1 MATTEQLQLTGMSL
15 GELIPARFTEVW
27 FLDTEFV
34 ALDGEP
40 NIPVSLCAYEL
51 RSKRKVEMFFDRRH
65 ENPFTN
71 PDALFVCYNAVAE
84 WKTFLALGWDIPRN
98 CIDLFAEYA
107 NMVNGVWRGKTSLKE
122 LGMGLVD
129 AMREHG
135 LDPMDAGDKETER
148 NYIRDYGITAPVEE
162 KMTSRINKD
171 GSVTNLHED
180 GREFVGVPAQPCTQE
195 EHSKRIIEYCWKDVR
210 GTYKLALRMLGD
222 LDFDQALWRG
232 RYQEPTAWFEHNGIP
247 VNAERYRQIERHR
260 GELQIEI
267 AEKVEQKN
275 QYGVYEIEGTKKN
288 PRQRAVFKMK
298 SFEELLDRMGIL
310 DMWQKTETGQPSLDD
325 EEVFEPMAKL
335 HPYLEDLRQARKSL
349 NDLGRFGS
357 YLGKDGNNRAAMFSF
372 GTVTGRNSP
381 KARAFLLSRPHWV
394 RNLITPR
401 EGMAIVHADIVGAES
416 WLAAG
421 FSGDPELMRIYTGG
435 ADQYIEFGVVTGMLP
450 PGSVRDKS
458 NPGRERI
465 RAMHKTALLAIN
477 YGVKEKTLA
486 TYLGVPEWKAG
497 AIINAHKTA
506 YGVYW
511 EWAIT
516 RVEKAKK
523 LGYIETDFGWRLDA
537 EHAPFN
543 TLLNFPQQAAC
554 GEILRAA
561 CVFMC
566 DRGWGRY
573 LAAPHHDALYLHVPI
588 ELAEEARKD
597 LEECF
602 VEAGDLV
609 MGDPNFKLRVD
620 ASIEIYPHHFEDP
633 DGAAL
638 WKIVSDFFGWKD
650 ADTVSDRINLMEEEI
665 TV

>member
-1 MATTEQLQLTGMSL
+1 MSTTEAIEGGISA
-15 GELIPARFTEVW
+15 LIPSRFTQVW
-27 FLDTEFV
+27 FIDTEFI

-40 NIPVSLCAYEL
+40 NLPVSLCAYEL
-51 RSKRKVEMFFDRRH
+51 RSKRKVEMFFDKPH

-71 PDALFVCYNAVAE
+71 PDALFVTFNAVAE
-84 WKTFLALGWDIPRN
+84 WKTFLALGWEIPRN
-98 CIDLFAEYA
+98 CIDLFVEY
-107 NMVNGVWRGKTSLKE
+107 NRMINGVWRGSQSLKE
-122 LGMGLVD
+122 LGTGLVD

-135 LDPMDAGDKETER
+135 LDPMDAADKETER
-148 NYIRDYGITAPVEE
+148 NYIRDYGLKAPVEE
-162 KMTSRINKD
+162 KTATRTDKD
-171 GSVTNLHED
+171 GGVTHLHED
-180 GREFVGVPAQPCTQE
+180 DTEFIGVPARPCTQE
-195 EHSKRIIEYCWKDVR
+195 QHAKRIIDYCWVDVR
-210 GTYKLALRMLGD
+210 GTYKLALRMLGNLD
-222 LDFDQALWRG
+222 LDQALWRG

-247 VNAERYRQIERHR
+247 VNAERYRQIEQHR
-260 GELQIEI
+260 AELQIEI

-275 QYGVYEIEGTKKN
+275 QYGVYQIEGTKKN

-298 SFEELLDRMGIL
+298 KFEELLQRLGIL
-310 DMWQKTETGQPSLDD
+310 ETWPKTETGQPRTDD

-357 YLGKDGNNRAAMFSF
+357 YLGGDGFNRAAMWSF
-372 GTVTGRNSP
+372 GTATGRNNP
-381 KARAFLLSRPHWV
+381 KAKAFLLSRPHWV

-401 EGMAIVHADIVGAES
+401 EGMAIVHGDIVGAES

-421 FSGDPELMRIYTGG
+421 FSGDPELMRIYQSG
-435 ADQYIEFGVVTGMLP
+435 ADQYIEFSVVTGMLP
-450 PGSVRDKS
+450 PGTVRDKS

-486 TYLGVPEWKAG
+486 TYLGVPVWKAS

-516 RVEKAKK
+516 VVEEAKK
-523 LGYIETDFGWRLDA
+523 RGYIETDFGWRLDA

-554 GEILRAA
+554 GEVLRAA
-561 CVFMC
+561 CVFLC
-566 DRGWGRY
+566 DRGWGPY
-573 LAAPHHDALYLHVPI
+573 LSAPHHDAIYMHVPI
-588 ELAEEARKD
+588 ELAEEAMKD
-597 LEECF
+597 LDECF

-609 MGDPNFKLRVD
+609 MGDPNFQLRVD
-620 ASIEIYPHHFEDP
+620 SGIEIHPRHFEDP

-638 WKIVSDFFGWKD
+638 WKIVSEFFRWKESGI
-650 ADTVSDRINLMEEEI
+650 ASERVNSIEEE
-665 TV
+665 VMA